1 MKPNK
6 SKEEEL
12 KRFNEKLFKKY
23 PELQENLSWSKSL
36 FYFHKIN
43 WSTLF
48 IYYYIYTPTTYT
60 PNMSN
65 SQHRIVAHLLA
76 LAEQSTIMQKHA
88 SALCS
93 GKKML
98 YTAVNN
104 RRSKFGK
111 DIVCCGHSEA
121 ICVRRY
127 LSCSFKGKSKH
138 SLVLAGL
145 RGNRKS

>member
-1 MKPNK
+1 MNK
-6 SKEEEL
+6 KLCTGCAIKNRTDYFNLTGSHDGNPYNFESK
-12 KRFNEKLFKKY
+12 
-23 PELQENLSWSKSL
+23 
-36 FYFHKIN
+36 
-43 WSTLF
+43 F

-65 SQHRIVAHLLA
+65 SQHIIVAHLLA

-127 LSCSFKGKSKH
+127 LSCSFKGKSKQ

>member
-1 MKPNK
+1 
-6 SKEEEL
+6 
-12 KRFNEKLFKKY
+12 
-23 PELQENLSWSKSL
+23 
-36 FYFHKIN
+36 
-43 WSTLF
+43 
-48 IYYYIYTPTTYT
+48 
-60 PNMSN
+60 MSN

-127 LSCSFKGKSKH
+127 LSCSFKGKSKQ